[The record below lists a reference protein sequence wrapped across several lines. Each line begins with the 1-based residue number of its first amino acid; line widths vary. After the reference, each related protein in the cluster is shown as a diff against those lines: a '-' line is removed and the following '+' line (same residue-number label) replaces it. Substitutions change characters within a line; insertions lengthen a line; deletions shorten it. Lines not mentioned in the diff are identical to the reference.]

1 MSDQTSTITAYD
13 SRTTES
19 RTITTSVAATTTF
32 YGTTVTTTSTVTEPT
47 STAYV
52 YTSTATTASTSTVTV
67 TPTVTTTM
75 TTQAPDATSVI
86 SQCLAPGLK
95 QQDKRDLVEDHG
107 LIKRQSPSSSVPI
120 PNCFLRSYSTT
131 LGDGRSTVTTSTAGK
146 SEQSATTVTK
156 TLSPTSTTYSL
167 IGAAASPTFYIANID
182 VTRGQVPSGVPV
194 FDYDWHWLTQDYNK
208 QVAGGNVLKFVPGR
222 HTPPSGT
229 ERFIFY
235 VNPSGT
241 SLTGTLY
248 NLLGNK
254 VAGENPIEYTYPN
267 GTKYRYYE
275 VALFNA
281 QAPAT
286 LSIPTV
292 ACRYSGARFSLCPMR
307 CWWTGDGNETTS
319 NSVSQGSINGPW
331 YLAKPGQ
338 VSQSTYPLYA
348 IN

>member
-1 MSDQTSTITAYD
+1 MTSGCILVPPKLPIHRFVHLLLSVTMRSWLFVFPLAAMASTEILLKPRQAGEFCSSWRPCTEGGQATQLTTYCRSILSMSDQTSTITAYD

-146 SEQSATTVTK
+146 SEQSAVCTSCASVTPFTSTTTTRVTTPTTIRSTSTMSVITRTMTVTSGTSTSRVSTVVYRTTVTEK
-156 TLSPTSTTYSL
+156 
-167 IGAAASPTFYIANID
+167 
-182 VTRGQVPSGVPV
+182 
-194 FDYDWHWLTQDYNK
+194 
-208 QVAGGNVLKFVPGR
+208 
-222 HTPPSGT
+222 
-229 ERFIFY
+229 
-235 VNPSGT
+235 
-241 SLTGTLY
+241 
-248 NLLGNK
+248 
-254 VAGENPIEYTYPN
+254 
-267 GTKYRYYE
+267 
-275 VALFNA
+275 
-281 QAPAT
+281 
-286 LSIPTV
+286 
-292 ACRYSGARFSLCPMR
+292 
-307 CWWTGDGNETTS
+307 
-319 NSVSQGSINGPW
+319 
-331 YLAKPGQ
+331 
-338 VSQSTYPLYA
+338 
-348 IN
+348 